1 MKKMTLKEEMT
12 LAEYM
17 DTINSLTAVFLD
29 SSAYREIFTMYE
41 DDVEVLEALK
51 IVDKLN
57 KEEFNWK

>member
-1 MKKMTLKEEMT
+1 MTLKEEMT

-29 SSAYREIFTMYE
+29 SNAYSEIFTMYE

>member
-1 MKKMTLKEEMT
+1 MTLKEEMT

-29 SSAYREIFTMYE
+29 SNAYREIFTMYE

>member
-1 MKKMTLKEEMT
+1 MTLKEEMT

>member
-29 SSAYREIFTMYE
+29 SNAYREIFTMYE

>member
-41 DDVEVLEALK
+41 DDVPILEALK

>member
-29 SSAYREIFTMYE
+29 SNAYREIFTMYE
-41 DDVEVLEALK
+41 DDVPILEALK
-51 IVDKLN
+51 VVDNLN

>member
-1 MKKMTLKEEMT
+1 MTLKEEMT

-29 SSAYREIFTMYE
+29 SNAYREIFTMYE
-41 DDVEVLEALK
+41 DDVPILEALK
-51 IVDKLN
+51 VVDNLN